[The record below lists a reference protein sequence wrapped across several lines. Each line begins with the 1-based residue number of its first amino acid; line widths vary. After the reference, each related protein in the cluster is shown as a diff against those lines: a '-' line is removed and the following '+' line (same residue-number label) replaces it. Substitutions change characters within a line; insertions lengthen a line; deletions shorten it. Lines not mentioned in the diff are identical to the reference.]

1 MQTIE
6 EDFIERLLMTTNHHN
21 LLFFTNLGRVYRLK
35 AYEIPEASRTARGTA
50 VINLIQL
57 QPGESVTAMIPVRDM
72 GEDGYLFM
80 ATKRGI
86 IKKTKLSAFANIR
99 KLGIIAVT
107 LREDDQLI
115 DVKVTKDTTE
125 LMLITKLGA
134 AVRFCESDVRA
145 TGRNGMGVYGM
156 RLSEDNEIVS
166 MVDTSEAEHVLFISE
181 NGYGKRTA
189 PEEFA
194 LHHRGG
200 KGMRCYN
207 VIDKTGPLVGARMV
221 DNTDEVIMITNEGIL
236 IRIPVADISVLGRST
251 SGVKCM
257 NVDAESDIRVANFAK
272 VCETEGFV
280 IPGTEDAEG
289 TDVSENADTDAEGS
303 DPVEAEDAGAGNNA

>member
-1 MQTIE
+1 
-6 EDFIERLLMTTNHHN
+6 
-21 LLFFTNLGRVYRLK
+21 
-35 AYEIPEASRTARGTA
+35 
-50 VINLIQL
+50 
-57 QPGESVTAMIPVRDM
+57 
-72 GEDGYLFM
+72 
-80 ATKRGI
+80 
-86 IKKTKLSAFANIR
+86 
-99 KLGIIAVT
+99 
-107 LREDDQLI
+107 
-115 DVKVTKDTTE
+115 
-125 LMLITKLGA
+125 
-134 AVRFCESDVRA
+134 
-145 TGRNGMGVYGM
+145 MGVYGM
-156 RLSEDNEIVS
+156 RLTEDNEIVS

-236 IRIPVADISVLGRST
+236 IRIPVSDISILGRNT

-280 IPGTEDAEG
+280 IPGTEEASAEEASDPDNEATAEATDAAESDAEPG
-289 TDVSENADTDAEGS
+289 EGG
-303 DPVEAEDAGAGNNA
+303 EE